1 MNRLAVVA
9 VRKEE
14 NQLLCVTKT
23 EDSTGKVEADAEKEE
38 INNWG
43 LSEGI
48 IACCFDTTS
57 SNSGINSGSC
67 VLLQQ
72 LLNRQL
78 LWLAC
83 RHHILK
89 AAFQSLFGK
98 TTSPVETLFSTLK
111 SSWKSLDLSN
121 LSCPPTTA
129 CYRSSVDSILEFLD
143 DRLLSDNLQ
152 HLSRGDYKE
161 LLELSKVCLAGTIER
176 KKTYSYQLSHPGVD
190 HHARWVSQC
199 LYILKLSLLQHQI
212 DTNSPQTKKKINT
225 MASFIL
231 FVYIKF

>member
-1 MNRLAVVA
+1 M
-9 VRKEE
+9 
-14 NQLLCVTKT
+14 
-23 EDSTGKVEADAEKEE
+23 EADAEKEA

-48 IACCFDTTS
+48 IVCCFDTTS

-83 RHHILK
+83 RHHIPELILK

-152 HLSRGDYKE
+152 HLTRGDYKE
-161 LLELSKVCLAGTIER
+161 LLELSKVCLGGTIER
-176 KKTYSYQLSHPGVD
+176 KKTYSYQLSRPGAD
-190 HHARWVSQC
+190 HHVRWVSQC
-199 LYILKLSLLQHQI
+199 LYRLLS
-212 DTNSPQTKKKINT
+212 
-225 MASFIL
+225 
-231 FVYIKF
+231 VGGRV

>member
-1 MNRLAVVA
+1 MMSRYPPLHSTARNSRTTARKEAASYIKKTFSFTCGQINFDGKLLQELGGTEKVNRLAVVA
-9 VRKEE
+9 VQEKE
-14 NQLLCVTKT
+14 NQLVCVTKT
-23 EDSTGKVEADAEKEE
+23 EDSTGKVEAGAEKEA

-72 LLNRQL
+72 LLNRHIPEL
-78 LWLAC
+78 
-83 RHHILK
+83 ILK

-129 CYRSSVDSILEFLD
+129 CYHSSVDSILEFLD

-152 HLSRGDYKE
+152 
-161 LLELSKVCLAGTIER
+161 
-176 KKTYSYQLSHPGVD
+176 
-190 HHARWVSQC
+190 
-199 LYILKLSLLQHQI
+199 
-212 DTNSPQTKKKINT
+212 QTH
-225 MASFIL
+225 
-231 FVYIKF
+231 